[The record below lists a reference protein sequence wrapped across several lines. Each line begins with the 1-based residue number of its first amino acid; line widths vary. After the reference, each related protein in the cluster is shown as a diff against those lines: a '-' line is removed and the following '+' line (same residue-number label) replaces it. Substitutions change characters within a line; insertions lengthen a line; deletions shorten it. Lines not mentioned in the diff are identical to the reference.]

1 MEKEKIENKRY
12 YNFNLVIY
20 EDDERFKEQFE
31 SIQNEKEAIWIRHDK
46 DIDDEGNLKKSHYH
60 VVLKLKNACTIS
72 ALAKRIN
79 VDDHMIEMVK
89 KSLNGCLKYLIHYG
103 NDDKFQYSKEEVKS
117 NSDTLKRRFED
128 LVTKDIPEVE
138 KVISIQDYIE
148 SCNDYI
154 DFGILGKYVQKINMW
169 DAFRRNMTY
178 FIKLVDSHNGKIA
191 SKRYHLDDD
200 FYNNLSGIDL

>member
-1 MEKEKIENKRY
+1 MDNKRY

-20 EDDERFKEQFE
+20 EDDKRFKEQFKL
-31 SIQNEKEAIWIRHDK
+31 IQEEKYAIWCKHDK
-46 DIDDEGNLKKSHYH
+46 DVDDEGNLKKPHYH
-60 VVLKLKNACTIS
+60 VILKLKTACTIS

-79 VDDHMIEMVK
+79 VDEHMIEMVK

-103 NDDKFQYSKEEVKS
+103 LDNKYQYDKKNVKS
-117 NSDTLKRRFED
+117 NSDKLKRRFED
-128 LVTKDIPEVE
+128 LVTKDVPEVE
-138 KVISIQDYIE
+138 KVISIQEYIE

-191 SKRYHLDDD
+191 NQRYHLQED